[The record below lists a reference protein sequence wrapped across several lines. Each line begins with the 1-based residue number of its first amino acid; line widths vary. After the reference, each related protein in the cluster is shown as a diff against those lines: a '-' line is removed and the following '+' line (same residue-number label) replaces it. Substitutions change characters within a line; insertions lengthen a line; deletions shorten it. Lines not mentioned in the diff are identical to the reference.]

1 MGAKKNQPD
10 WHSIAEKFDIW
21 LPQIKPVGE
30 ALLEVLQ
37 AKAGDR
43 ILDLASGTGE
53 PALTLAQRMGSDI
66 DVIGVDAAE
75 GMVGVAQKK
84 VTTLG
89 LRNIRFQTMAAE
101 KLDFEDESF
110 DRVLCRFGVMLF
122 EDPLAGLKEMRRVLK
137 PGGRYAF
144 SIWGEAET
152 MPVMYWSY
160 EVFKDKVPEDVVP
173 PLAKITSLGA
183 PGAIDTLLAEAG
195 FTDISV
201 ERRTFHYQFKTFEA
215 YWDAVEA
222 SDILK
227 QQFDA
232 LPASEKDSVR
242 NEIAEFAS
250 KYIGENGLMVPHDF
264 LLAYGSK

>member
-1 MGAKKNQPD
+1 MGANNNQPD
-10 WHSIAEKFDIW
+10 WHAIAEKFDIW
-21 LPQIKPVGE
+21 LPQIEPVGE
-30 ALLEVLQ
+30 ALLDVLQ
-37 AKAGDR
+37 AKQGDH
-43 ILDLASGTGE
+43 ILDIASGTGE
-53 PALTLAQRMGSDI
+53 PALTLAQRMQDDI
-66 DVIGVDAAE
+66 NVIGVDAAE
-75 GMVGVAQKK
+75 GMIGVAQQK
-84 VTTLG
+84 VSDLG
-89 LRNIRFQTMAAE
+89 LNNIRFQTMPAE
-101 KLDFEDESF
+101 NLDFTDESF
-110 DRVLCRFGVMLF
+110 DKVLCRFGVMLF
-122 EDPLAGLKEMRRVLK
+122 EDPLTGLKEMRRVLK

-183 PGAIDTLLAEAG
+183 PGAIDTMLAEAG
-195 FTDISV
+195 FTDINV
-201 ERRTFHYQFKTFEA
+201 ERRTFQYKFDSFEA

-232 LPASEKDSVR
+232 LPDSSREVVR
-242 NEIAEFAS
+242 NEVAGFAN

-264 LLAYGSK
+264 LLAYGTK